1 MAPSTKRPVGSGVI
15 GFGVIL
21 LVVLVWYV
29 GSGNAGDGPSGNDVR
44 LAVPDSEATP
54 GPGDSTGL
62 PEVTD
67 ERNVPLEGYE
77 LLDGTRVQLTYFA
90 GPADCFGELA
100 TPRVLESDGSV
111 IVSLRREP
119 PATPT
124 AADGDCTAD
133 LPRTLTVALGAP
145 LGGRGVLD
153 GAYAPPVRVAPL
165 D

>member
-1 MAPSTKRPVGSGVI
+1 MAPSTKRPVGSGVT

-54 GPGDSTGL
+54 GPGDSTG
-62 PEVTD
+62 PPQVTD
-67 ERNVPLEGYE
+67 ERNVPLEGYK
-77 LLDGTRVQLTYFA
+77 LLDGTRLELTYLA

-119 PATPT
+119 PTT
-124 AADGDCTAD
+124 TADGDCTVD
-133 LPRTLTVALGAP
+133 LSRTLTVTLGAP